1 MLQRMS
7 RVSLTRAWSA
17 RRHGSGGG
25 GLAPKP
31 NFAGTAEW
39 PDGYYTG
46 AFLNKT
52 NRFYQK
58 GTDPNGIPD
67 LCGFDGAL
75 GKYLAFSAPCCDR
88 MQRAEDQPLRPRRR
102 LEPSRCALSHGRPNC
117 CHVAVLGVNFMQK
130 VADMTSK
137 KDDDGHGH
145 H

>member
-75 GKYLAFSAPCCDR
+75 GKYLAFI
-88 MQRAEDQPLRPRRR
+88 
-102 LEPSRCALSHGRPNC
+102 
-117 CHVAVLGVNFMQK
+117 LGVNFMQK